1 MKSWTRDSIYG
12 ARPWVLIGVGVG
24 LALGMMLWSLSEGL
38 WTLWRSLLCLGGTA
52 LCIVGGAILQMRLDY
67 RARSKLRREAPP

>member
-38 WTLWRSLLCLGGTA
+38 WTLWRSLLC
-52 LCIVGGAILQMRLDY
+52 
-67 RARSKLRREAPP
+67 